1 MSSFDY
7 ELKDHLKRAAN
18 EERWMREFNLN
29 GAPADYPEDTIAER
43 VTSAETSIDRLETN
57 LAYLAVIYGC
67 AIGILATLAAQH
79 IFGAA

>member
-7 ELKDHLKRAAN
+7 ELKQALRDAKV
-18 EERWMREFNLN
+18 
-29 GAPADYPEDTIAER
+29 PVADYPEDTIAER

-57 LAYLAVIYGC
+57 LAYMAVIYGC
-67 AIGILATLAAQH
+67 AIGILATLAVQH

>member
-1 MSSFDY
+1 MNSFD
-7 ELKDHLKRAAN
+7 LDTAARN
-18 EERWMREFNLN
+18 HARMSWV
-29 GAPADYPEDTIAER
+29 DYAEDTIAER

>member
-1 MSSFDY
+1 MPSSF
-7 ELKDHLKRAAN
+7 ELSDAALLAAIERAT
-18 EERWMREFNLN
+18 LDVK
-29 GAPADYPEDTIAER
+29 DYPEDTIAER

-67 AIGILATLAAQH
+67 AIGILATLAVQH

>member
-1 MSSFDY
+1 MNSFD
-7 ELKDHLKRAAN
+7 LDTAA
-18 EERWMREFNLN
+18 RTQARMSWV
-29 GAPADYPEDTIAER
+29 DYPEDTIAER

-67 AIGILATLAAQH
+67 AIGILATLAVQH